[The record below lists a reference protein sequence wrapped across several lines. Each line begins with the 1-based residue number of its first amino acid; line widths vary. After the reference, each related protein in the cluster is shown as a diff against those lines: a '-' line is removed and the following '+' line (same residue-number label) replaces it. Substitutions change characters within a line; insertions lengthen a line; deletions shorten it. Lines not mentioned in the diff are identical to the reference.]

1 MSLPLPRAP
10 LLHRRVMLALPLAL
24 AGAALPA
31 YADVVDWGK
40 TPLRLLMVD
49 KPGCVYCAAW
59 DRQIA
64 PGYAASPEGRQAPLL
79 RVDMGGPWPDGLALA
94 SHPFVTP
101 TFVLLR
107 EGMEVG
113 RIEGYPGADGFYPR
127 LAALLA
133 AV

>member
-31 YADVVDWGK
+31 YADVVDWGR

-64 PGYAASPEGRQAPLL
+64 PGYAASPEGGRRPCCGWIWAGPG
-79 RVDMGGPWPDGLALA
+79 RMGWRWP
-94 SHPFVTP
+94 
-101 TFVLLR
+101 
-107 EGMEVG
+107 
-113 RIEGYPGADGFYPR
+113 RI
-127 LAALLA
+127 LS
-133 AV
+133 